1 MKLCEK
7 NPKKF
12 LYFWAKSMPL
22 SVLKKYWGY
31 DSFRPM
37 QEQIITAALQGR
49 DVLALLP
56 TGGGKSICFQVPAM
70 MMEGLALVVTPLVA
84 LMKDQVQNLEDRGI
98 RAISIHSGMTR
109 REVDTALNNA
119 AYGDCKFLYV
129 APERLGTQLFRS
141 YLDLLPISLLVVDEA
156 HCISQWGYD
165 FRPDYL
171 QIGQLRKLLDAPVIA
186 LTATATPAVCEDI
199 MDKLAFRERYM
210 LKSGFERPNLS
221 YVVRECADK
230 TGQMLS
236 ICNSVQG
243 SGIIYL
249 RNRKRCEEMAALL
262 SANGVSSDF
271 YHAGL
276 PSFSRS
282 CKQEAWKKG
291 ATRVMVCT
299 NAFGMGIDK
308 PDVRFVIHHDLP
320 DSPEAYFQE
329 AGRAGRD
336 GKRSYAVLLWNR
348 RDIARLHQLEDLS
361 FPSLEFIEDIYQ
373 KIHIFYGIP
382 YETGE
387 GRELKFSIVDFCG
400 RFALNRAAVHYAIR
414 YLARTS
420 HLVYTEDV
428 DIPTRVMIVP
438 RRQELYEVELPDARM
453 IKALDFLMRRYS
465 TVFNWPVPI
474 EEDRMAAALGI
485 NVPALHQLLYNMAR
499 EHVIKYIPCDNSTL
513 LALRHNRLRPGNLNL
528 EPERYT
534 ALRSASAGR
543 TAAMEQYVS
552 DNLECRSVFL
562 LRYFGQQQA
571 EPCGTCDVCRSK
583 AAAQRQQRERV
594 RVQLREWMDSHPGWK
609 EKDLAEFCADPSNEL
624 PEEAI
629 SIAREMLS

>member
-1 MKLCEK
+1 
-7 NPKKF
+7 
-12 LYFWAKSMPL
+12 MPL

-37 QEQIITAALQGR
+37 QEEIIGSALQGR

-70 MMEGLALVVTPLVA
+70 MMDGLALVVTPLVA
-84 LMKDQVQNLEDRGI
+84 LMKDQVQNLEARGI
-98 RAISIHSGMTR
+98 HAISIHSGMTR

-129 APERLGTQLFRS
+129 APERLGTRLFRS
-141 YLDLLPISLLVVDEA
+141 YLDVLPVSLLVVDEA

-171 QIGQLRKLLDAPVIA
+171 QIGQIRKLVGAPVIA

-199 MDKLAFRERYM
+199 MDKLAFRERHL

-236 ICNSVQG
+236 ICNSVKG

-249 RNRKRCEEMAALL
+249 RHRKRCEEVAALL
-262 SANGVSSDF
+262 AANGVSADF

-276 PSFSRS
+276 PSYSRS

-320 DSPEAYFQE
+320 ESPEAYFQE

-336 GKRSYAVLLWNR
+336 GKRSYAVLLWNG
-348 RDIARLHQLEDLS
+348 RDIARLHQLADLA
-361 FPSLEFIEDIYQ
+361 FPSLEYIEDIYQ
-373 KIHIFYGIP
+373 KIHVFYGIP

-387 GRELKFSIVDFCG
+387 GRELKFSLEEFCAHFG
-400 RFALNRAAVHYAIR
+400 LSRASVHYAIR
-414 YLARTS
+414 YLDRTA
-420 HLVYTEDV
+420 HLVYSEDV
-428 DIPTRVMIVP
+428 DIATRVMIVP
-438 RRQELYEVELPDARM
+438 RREALYDVDLSDARM
-453 IKALDFLMRRYS
+453 PKALDFLMRRYA

-485 NVPALHQLLYNMAR
+485 NIPTLRQLLYNMAQ

-513 LALRHNRLRPGNLNL
+513 VALRHNRLHPGNLNL
-528 EPERYT
+528 EPERYR
-534 ALRSASAGR
+534 ALREASVAR
-543 TAAMEQYVS
+543 TEAMEQYVTES
-552 DNLECRSVFL
+552 DECRSAFL
-562 LRYFGQQQA
+562 LRYFGQEQSQ
-571 EPCGTCDVCRSK
+571 PCGTCDVCRSR
-583 AAAQRQQRERV
+583 AAASRQERSRV
-594 RVQLREWMDSHPGWK
+594 REVLCEWMDSHPGWK
-609 EKDLAEFCADPSNEL
+609 EKDLAEFCADPSNAL
-624 PEEAI
+624 PPEAI
-629 SIAREMLS
+629 SIARELIA